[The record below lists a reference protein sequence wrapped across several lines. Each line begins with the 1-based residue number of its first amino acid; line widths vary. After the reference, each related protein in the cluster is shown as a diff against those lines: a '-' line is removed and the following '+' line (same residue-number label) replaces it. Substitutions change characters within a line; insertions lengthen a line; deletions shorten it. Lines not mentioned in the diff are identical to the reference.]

1 MLTNKCQELKSALD
15 SALMKYDATHAELA
29 RLQKMSGITEENQRL
44 EIAAL
49 TDRCLRLSNLQE
61 SESALRRKYEDRANK
76 FDTADSELQRLRK
89 DVSVPFLFCFQ
100 KKR

>member
-1 MLTNKCQELKSALD
+1 
-15 SALMKYDATHAELA
+15 MKFDATYAELS

-61 SESALRRKYEDRANK
+61 SESALRRKYEDRSNR
-76 FDTADSELQRLRK
+76 FDTADAELQRMRK
-89 DVSVPFLFCFQ
+89 DVSLFY
-100 KKR
+100 